1 MPNYP
6 THARWGR
13 IGAAVVASAVGGGL
27 FVLSGSPL
35 LAGGAAFGAAVATFV
50 GSIFPDIDHH
60 KSIPRRKASRAI
72 RLLVVVGIASL
83 VALNFDGLESL
94 AETTVTDPLGN
105 PGVPAAALVGAATV
119 LVALVA
125 TGLVDPALDTLTRK
139 HRGWTHSAP
148 VMFVVTAVLAAAAGL
163 LTSDLSAFR
172 QLAAVVVAATFF
184 SGCLVHIGL
193 DGELW

>member
-13 IGAAVVASAVGGGL
+13 IGAAAVASAVGGGL

-35 LAGGAAFGAAVATFV
+35 LAGGAALGAAVATFV
-50 GSIFPDIDHH
+50 GSVFPDIDHH
-60 KSIPRRKASRAI
+60 KSVPRRKAGRAI

-83 VALNFDGLESL
+83 VALNFAGLESF
-94 AETTVTDPLGN
+94 AETAVTELGD
-105 PGVPAAALVGAATV
+105 PGVPPAALVGAATV

-125 TGLVDPALDTLTRK
+125 AGLVDPALDALTRK

-148 VMFVVTAVLAAAAGL
+148 VMFVVTAILAGAAGL
-163 LTSDLSAFR
+163 LTGDLSPSR
-172 QLAAVVVAATFF
+172 QVAAVVVVATFF
-184 SGCLVHIGL
+184 AGCLVHIGL